1 MFDVLIRD
9 GSIIDGSGLPAFLA
23 DVGIEGERITA
34 IGRLPQAQAKT
45 TIDARGLVVAP
56 GFIDAH
62 VHGDL
67 RLLEDPLHEP
77 AIRQG
82 VTTYVLGQDGVA
94 MAPGSP
100 ATVAYMK
107 RYTAGFAGL
116 YEPPQGWFSMAEYLS
131 LF

>member
-1 MFDVLIRD
+1 MFDLLIT
-9 GSIIDGSGLPAFLA
+9 GGHVIDGSGLPAFLG
-23 DVGIEGERITA
+23 DVGIEDERITA
-34 IGRLPQAQAKT
+34 VGRLTGAGAKER
-45 TIDARGLVVAP
+45 IDASGLVISP

-107 RYTAGFAGL
+107 RYTAG
-116 YEPPQGWFSMAEYLS
+116 
-131 LF
+131 